1 MYCDYTSDQSNNM
14 KRHAERKHPENNKFI
29 TNVTISKT
37 YKCKFCNYSSD
48 QSNNVIRHARTK
60 HVEEQNE
67 KKTPQKE
74 VTPLQKEV
82 CEKMEYQST
91 LDMTALKNEVISE
104 INEYER
110 KLELGREVKRIV
122 LKLNVPTA
130 CLSKENMEALQLFNN
145 RGQVKDVK
153 LVEWR
158 PSQKELLEHVNN
170 PTPRRVIW
178 VVGEGGD
185 EGKDFFQN
193 HIEEQYGKQRVCTMT
208 LAARSKDILHCMR
221 KSVSS
226 TERK

>member
-1 MYCDYTSDQSNNM
+1 M
-14 KRHAERKHPENNKFI
+14 KRH
-29 TNVTISKT
+29 
-37 YKCKFCNYSSD
+37 
-48 QSNNVIRHARTK
+48 
-60 HVEEQNE
+60 E
-67 KKTPQKE
+67 KKQHQEE
-74 VTPLQKEV
+74 VTPPQKKV
-82 CEKMEYQST
+82 CEKIEYQSK
-91 LDMTALKNEVISE
+91 LDVVALKNEVISE
-104 INEYER
+104 ANEYER
-110 KLELGREVKRIV
+110 KLELGRELKKIV
-122 LKLNVPTA
+122 LELNAPTA
-130 CLSKENMEALQLFNN
+130 GLSKEKMEALQLFEN

-158 PSQKELLEHVNN
+158 PWQKELLEHVNN

-178 VVGEGGD
+178 VVGEQGD